1 MFSPTY
7 HEGTILTIFM
17 SHWHRA
23 IYFIVNLVVYSNDT
37 WIGGIHILIV
47 SFVPFTFQTR
57 YGFTAGD
64 SVTSTGTYGWL
75 FWTVFQFISSRLR
88 SPGSSV
94 KRWPADLA
102 VPNSSSA

>member
-37 WIGGIHILIV
+37 WIGGIHIFN
-47 SFVPFTFQTR
+47 S
-57 YGFTAGD
+57 
-64 SVTSTGTYGWL
+64 L
-75 FWTVFQFISSRLR
+75 FRPIYF
-88 SPGSSV
+88 
-94 KRWPADLA
+94 
-102 VPNSSSA
+102 PNSLWVNGWRFCYEHWNIWLVVLDSISVYIEPSPFPQ